1 MTEDQKAFEEW
12 YFAGANKKAADKDSH
27 GNYIYMPANINWR
40 AWEAACEYKNT
51 QTRRSK

>member
-27 GNYIYMPANINWR
+27 GNYIICQR
-40 AWEAACEYKNT
+40 I
-51 QTRRSK
+51 